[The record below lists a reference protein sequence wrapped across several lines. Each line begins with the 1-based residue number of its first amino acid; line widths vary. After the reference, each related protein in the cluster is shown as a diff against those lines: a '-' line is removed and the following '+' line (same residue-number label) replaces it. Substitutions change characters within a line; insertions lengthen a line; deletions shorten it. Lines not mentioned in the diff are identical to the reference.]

1 LRQEHLNKTNQ
12 PWITDTVEGISAKQE
27 VGGSMEKTKKKRMEF
42 NILKTQTQSNS
53 SYLGIKTI
61 LHQIMFRKIKA
72 PNGVADSDFFVT
84 FSSQWMAQFE

>member
-1 LRQEHLNKTNQ
+1 
-12 PWITDTVEGISAKQE
+12 
-27 VGGSMEKTKKKRMEF
+27 MEF
-42 NILKTQTQSNS
+42 IILKTQTQSNS
-53 SYLGIKTI
+53 SYLVIKTI

>member
-1 LRQEHLNKTNQ
+1 LGAAWK
-12 PWITDTVEGISAKQE
+12 KQ
-27 VGGSMEKTKKKRMEF
+27 KKKRMEF

>member
-1 LRQEHLNKTNQ
+1 MKQISLGLLIPLRGFRE
-12 PWITDTVEGISAKQE
+12 I
-27 VGGSMEKTKKKRMEF
+27 GGSIEKTKKTKRMEF
-42 NILKTQTQSNS
+42 SIFKTQTQSNS
-53 SYLGIKTI
+53 FFLGIKTI